1 MKKGDMLW
9 PRPLF
14 FSYSSAFYHTVGL
27 NIKIILDILHI
38 LVFIIVIII
47 TTSIVIVGVDSG
59 YYERM
64 LLRDLMENYQK
75 LERPVSCIFSVQSLV
90 SKTVPMT
97 INKVNFFAH
106 KMVFFNESGQMLV
119 LGTLFGQRSQ
129 GKMPVLWRCLHSYKS
144 LSRYTWYNQI

>member
-1 MKKGDMLW
+1 MLW

-75 LERPVSCIFSVQSLV
+75 LERPVSRFFSVQSLV

-106 KMVFFNESGQMLV
+106 KMVFFAESGQMLV

>member
-14 FSYSSAFYHTVGL
+14 FSSSSAFYHTVGL
-27 NIKIILDILHI
+27 NITVTIILDILHI
-38 LVFIIVIII
+38 LVFIIVVII

-75 LERPVSCIFSVQSLV
+75 LERPVS
-90 SKTVPMT
+90 P
-97 INKVNFFAH
+97 FFL
-106 KMVFFNESGQMLV
+106 FRLWFQ
-119 LGTLFGQRSQ
+119 TLS
-129 GKMPVLWRCLHSYKS
+129 P
-144 LSRYTWYNQI
+144 

>member
-14 FSYSSAFYHTVGL
+14 FSYSSAFYHTVVL
-27 NIKIILDILHI
+27 NINIILDFLHI
-38 LVFIIVIII
+38 LVFIIVIIF

-75 LERPVSCIFSVQSLV
+75 LERPVSR
-90 SKTVPMT
+90 
-97 INKVNFFAH
+97 FFC
-106 KMVFFNESGQMLV
+106 SISV